1 MAWSGQFLLVHCCV
15 SLRRSNNCCE
25 LKAIISRV
33 KNRINAIQPFG
44 FNNNIELCKMPHNH
58 ISSRKMF
65 FFFLFFF
72 VRLYVV
78 VRGRSQYCVLG
89 L

>member
-1 MAWSGQFLLVHCCV
+1 MAWSGQFLLVPRCV

-44 FNNNIELCKMPHNH
+44 FNNNKELCKMPHNH

-65 FFFLFFF
+65 FFCEIVCGGVWEESILCP
-72 VRLYVV
+72 RLIM
-78 VRGRSQYCVLG
+78 
-89 L
+89 